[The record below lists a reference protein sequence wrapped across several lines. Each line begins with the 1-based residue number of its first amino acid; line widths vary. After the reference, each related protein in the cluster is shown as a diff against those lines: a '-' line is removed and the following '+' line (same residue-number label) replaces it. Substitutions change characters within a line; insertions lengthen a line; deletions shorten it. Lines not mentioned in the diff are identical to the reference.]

1 VTPVENWQ
9 RFLVPV
15 NFDRVSL
22 EAVHVAG
29 AVAKPRRGVLH
40 LVHVIEVG
48 RSLPLNVELEQESRR
63 AEQILERARLA
74 AADSGCSNVR
84 ATVVQAREAGPA
96 ILEEARAHHI
106 DVIVLGLPPF
116 QGEDRPFAIGPTAE
130 YLLRHAPCE
139 VWLIRRPMRDFTR
152 GGHEGP

>member
-1 VTPVENWQ
+1 VTPVDTWR

-29 AVAKPRRGVLH
+29 AVAKTRRGTLH

-48 RSLPLNVELEQESRR
+48 RSLPLNAELEQESRR
-63 AEQILERARLA
+63 AQQVIERARIA
-74 AADSGCSNVR
+74 AADAGCSNVR
-84 ATVVQAREAGPA
+84 TSIVQAREAGPA
-96 ILEEARAHHI
+96 LLEEARTQQV

-139 VWLIRRPMRDFTR
+139 VWLIRRPMRDISP